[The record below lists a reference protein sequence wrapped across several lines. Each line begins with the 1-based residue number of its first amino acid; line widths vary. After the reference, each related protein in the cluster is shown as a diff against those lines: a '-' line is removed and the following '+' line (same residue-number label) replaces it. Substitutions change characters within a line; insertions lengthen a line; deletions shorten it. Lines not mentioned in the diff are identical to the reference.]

1 MVILSQVK
9 PIKQTRAGLDKKFRK
24 VIETPVGF
32 EFFVAIHD
40 FIEYIEKNPIIMK
53 AVSKQ
58 KKGNLEA
65 MLANKYDSLKRIYQG
80 VEDINVK
87 TNADI
92 GHSRYMGIVELGQIQ
107 KKVASE
113 NNSFWKK
120 REFFKKAAALVH
132 KNLDDY
138 LVSKS

>member
-1 MVILSQVK
+1 MK
-9 PIKQTRAGLDKKFRK
+9 PIKQTRTGLEKKFRK
-24 VIETPVGF
+24 VIETPISF
-32 EFFVAIHD
+32 EFYVAIHD
-40 FIEYIEKNPIIMK
+40 FVEYIETSPVIMK
-53 AVSKQ
+53 AIAKQ
-58 KKGNLEA
+58 RKGDVEA

-87 TNADI
+87 SNDDI

-113 NNSFWKK
+113 SNSFWKK